1 MYKTPTI
8 KRGKITDT
16 ASLFIA
22 TEAEKEIILLASK
35 DWQTGLEVQKKPR
48 REFNDRSI
56 LSEIDVNQMSFNSYI
71 PPKSEDPDESWKA
84 QTVRPV
90 TRNKLISIA
99 AHVTAVMLY
108 PGVFARDQE
117 DEEDTTS
124 AEVMGELMEYVI
136 DNSEYV
142 KEFMTAVIQMLVDP
156 FMIVSAEFAEVMR
169 KIKEIKEDGTY
180 TNKEIIDE
188 LLSGFIFNVIPAK
201 EILFPNF
208 YESNIQKQRFIIRNK
223 YIDHSEAK
231 QIYGTHKNFVHVKP
245 GVRTVFDPATSMF
258 YEVADPLMEG
268 FMDNEV
274 TYYNRAL
281 DIEVTFINGIPVSA
295 PDSPL
300 RRHDKK
306 YPFAKGG
313 YEPLGNGKS
322 FCYKSA
328 ANKLGSDQDVV
339 DALYNLI
346 LDGSFLSIMPPMAL
360 YGSESIDSSVTVPGS
375 VTAFRDKDTKMES
388 LAPRS
393 DLRAGLEAISLVE
406 RSMSE
411 SSQDSSRA
419 GISGGGGQT
428 AREVLLLDRNAQ
440 TALGLF
446 GKSIRFLVE
455 DLGDLIVGDILQ
467 HMTVADVVE
476 LSGDM
481 KYKTFV
487 MPDKKINGQKITKT
501 IKFANPADFSNEDM
515 AWDIL
520 GKEGG
525 PEGKKKIYMV
535 NPEIFRST
543 KFKTKVSAD
552 DLTPPNKALEKALN
566 LEAYDRAIQNPVADQ
581 ELVTRDFL
589 FDIYRPGE
597 GDKYIKKAQ
606 PAPAPAMGGAP
617 APSTPFEQKGV
628 NQNLVGQLTGNNSL
642 GVAASSSM
650 Q

>member
-1 MYKTPTI
+1 MYKKLTT
-8 KRGKITDT
+8 KSGKIQNPP
-16 ASLFIA
+16 SLFQA
-22 TEAEKEIILLASK
+22 TEKEKEIISTVQS
-35 DWQTGLEVQKKPR
+35 DWQAGIQVQTLTR

-56 LSEIDVNQMSFNSYI
+56 LQEIDVNQKAFNSYV
-71 PPKSEDPDESWKA
+71 PPKSDDPDESWKA

-99 AHVTAVMLY
+99 AHVTATMLY
-108 PGVFARDQE
+108 PGVFARNQE
-117 DEEDTTS
+117 DDEDTTS
-124 AEVMGELMEYVI
+124 AEVMKDLMEYVI
-136 DNSEYV
+136 DNSDYS
-142 KEFMTAVIQMLVDP
+142 KEFIAAVIQMLIDP
-156 FMIVSAEFAEVMR
+156 YMIVSEEFAEVMR
-169 KIKEIKEDGTY
+169 KVKELKADGTWEKKEIVD
-180 TNKEIIDE
+180 EI
-188 LLSGFIFNVIPAK
+188 LSGFIFNVIPAK

-223 YIDHSEAK
+223 YIDFKEAK
-231 QIYGTHKNFVHVKP
+231 QMYGDHKNYVHVKP
-245 GVRTVFDPATSMF
+245 GVRTVFDLESSTF
-258 YEVADPLMEG
+258 YDVVDDIMEG
-268 FMDNEV
+268 YMVNEV
-274 TYYNRAL
+274 TYYNRAEDL
-281 DIEVTFINGIPVSA
+281 EVTFCNGIPVTD
-295 PDSPL
+295 PEQPL
-300 RRHDKK
+300 RRRDKK

-360 YGSESIDSSVTVPGS
+360 YGSESVDSSVTVPGS

-393 DLRAGLEAISLVE
+393 DLRAGLEAIGLVE

-411 SSQDSSRA
+411 STQDASMA
-419 GISGGGGQT
+419 GLSTGGGRQT
-428 AREVLLLDRNAQ
+428 AREVMLLDANAR

-455 DLGDLIVGDILQ
+455 DLGDLIIGDIIQ
-467 HMTVADVVE
+467 HMTVAEVVE
-476 LSGDM
+476 LTGEM

-487 MPDKKINGQKITKT
+487 MSDKKMDGKKVTKN
-501 IKFANPADFSNEDM
+501 IMFANPSDFENPDLE
-515 AWDIL
+515 WDL
-520 GKEGG
+520 LAKEGG

-535 NPEIFRST
+535 NPELYRTI

-552 DLTPPNKALEKALN
+552 DMTPPNKALEKALS

-589 FDIYRPGE
+589 FDVYAPGE

-606 PAPAPAMGGAP
+606 PSPVAGGSMP
-617 APSTPFEQKGV
+617 VEQKGV
-628 NQNLVGQLTGNNSL
+628 NQNLVGQLTGGDSL
-642 GVAASSSM
+642 GVAASS
-650 Q
+650 